1 MDIKKN
7 KVWQKK
13 IQTKKKVHIL
23 MVLFSSAGVLLDK
36 ILSMLKDFK
45 VDEKRFE
52 VLKEARI
59 RELKNMGMDQP
70 HKQASYR

>member
-1 MDIKKN
+1 MTKKN
-7 KVWQKK
+7 SNKK
-13 IQTKKKVHIL
+13 ESTYFNGAF
-23 MVLFSSAGVLLDK
+23 FSSAGVLLDK

>member
-1 MDIKKN
+1 
-7 KVWQKK
+7 
-13 IQTKKKVHIL
+13 